1 MASRPLRRDQS
12 LLVAASV
19 VAFVLWVFPLGRMLI
34 LPLVYLNTH
43 LHELCHALAAV
54 FTGGSAE
61 RILVF
66 WDGSGVTPI
75 LGGWLPVIA
84 SAGYVGAMV
93 IGAGMIYFGRSERGA
108 KLILAGVGSLLV
120 VSLLVW
126 VRNDAGWITGLLWAA
141 ALLLMARFTKGE
153 TAVFAVQFIGVQQ
166 ILAAGLSILT
176 LLRISTGTEK
186 QSDAQLMAS
195 ATGLPAIVWASLYA
209 GLAVL
214 LTFLTLKAAWHEK
227 PGERG

>member
-1 MASRPLRRDQS
+1 MRRDQS
-12 LLVAASV
+12 LLLAASL
-19 VAFVLWVFPLGRMLI
+19 VAFVLWVFPVGRVVI
-34 LPLVYLNTH
+34 LPLVFLNTH

-61 RILVF
+61 RIQVF

-75 LGGWLPVIA
+75 LGGWLPVVA

-93 IGAGMIYFGRSERGA
+93 IGAGMIYFGRSEKGA
-108 KLILAGVGSLLV
+108 KAILGGVGALLI
-120 VSLLVW
+120 VSLLIW
-126 VRNDAGWITGLLWAA
+126 VRNDVGWITGVFWAA
-141 ALLLMARFTKGE
+141 VLLLMARYAKGE

-166 ILAAGLSILT
+166 ILAAGMSILT

-195 ATGLPAIVWASLYA
+195 ATGLPAIVWASVYA
-209 GLAVL
+209 GLALVL
-214 LTFLTLKAAWHEK
+214 TIVTLKAAWNHS
-227 PGERG
+227 PSQGD